1 MIFNFT
7 EPANRPTVL
16 WAAPV
21 HAASELL
28 LLDLELWEKVDEPL
42 EAGVVSVDPEE
53 VHLPQVEQT
62 VDIVRVLGPLV
73 AALWAR
79 HFAAPVPADM

>member
-1 MIFNFT
+1 MIFKFT

-16 WAAPV
+16 WSAPV
-21 HAASELL
+21 HAAAQLL
-28 LLDLELWEKVDEPL
+28 LLDLEVGEEVDEPL
-42 EAGVVSVDPEE
+42 EARVVAVDPEE

-62 VDIVRVLGPLV
+62 VDIVRVLSPLV

-79 HFAAPVPADM
+79 HLAAPIPADM

>member
-7 EPANRPTVL
+7 EPANRPRVL
-16 WAAPV
+16 WGAPV
-21 HAASELL
+21 HAAAELL
-28 LLDLELWEKVDEPL
+28 LLDLEVGEEVDEPL
-42 EAGVVSVDPEE
+42 EAGVVAVDPEE

-73 AALWAR
+73 AALRAR
-79 HFAAPVPADM
+79 HLAAPVPADM